1 MNEAAKSLAQ
11 LKKANKLVRLAFH
24 KNGPKSYKRGQGAL
38 LRALLENDGA
48 TQREL
53 VKTLGINRSNLKD
66 VVKKAQRNEYVTIES
81 VDEPRTYAVK
91 LTDLGRELAEKRVAA
106 NDRTADEIL
115 SCLTAEEVK
124 QLDAITEKLIV
135 AMKEKGISGK
145 KKATR
150 FAARSI
156 VAKGCGISTIPTS
169 NRYLSQQAALH
180 WMHHRCMRERG
191 FPCSRKKGCTNG
203 RPCC

>member
-115 SCLTAEEVK
+115 SCLTAEEVR

-145 KKATR
+145 KKGYKVR
-150 FAARSI
+150 
-156 VAKGCGISTIPTS
+156 
-169 NRYLSQQAALH
+169 
-180 WMHHRCMRERG
+180 
-191 FPCSRKKGCTNG
+191 RKKH
-203 RPCC
+203 RR

>member
-48 TQREL
+48 MQREL
-53 VKTLGINRSNLKD
+53 VKTLGVNRSNLKEI
-66 VVKKAQRNEYVTIES
+66 VKKAQRNEYVTIEN

-91 LTDLGRELAEKRVAA
+91 LTDLGRDLAEKRVAA

-145 KKATR
+145 KKGYKVR
-150 FAARSI
+150 
-156 VAKGCGISTIPTS
+156 
-169 NRYLSQQAALH
+169 
-180 WMHHRCMRERG
+180 
-191 FPCSRKKGCTNG
+191 RKKH
-203 RPCC
+203 RR

>member
-1 MNEAAKSLAQ
+1 M
-11 LKKANKLVRLAFH
+11 RLS
-24 KNGPKSYKRGQGAL
+24 GGQKRRAAL
-38 LRALLENDGA
+38 LRALLENDGT

-53 VKTLGINRSNLKD
+53 VKTLGMNRSNLKEI
-66 VVKKAQRNEYVTIES
+66 VKKAQRNEYVTIES

-145 KKATR
+145 KKGYKVR
-150 FAARSI
+150 
-156 VAKGCGISTIPTS
+156 
-169 NRYLSQQAALH
+169 
-180 WMHHRCMRERG
+180 
-191 FPCSRKKGCTNG
+191 RKKH
-203 RPCC
+203 RR

>member
-38 LRALLENDGA
+38 LRALLENDGT

-66 VVKKAQRNEYVTIES
+66 VVKKAQRNEYITIES

-145 KKATR
+145 KKGYKVR
-150 FAARSI
+150 
-156 VAKGCGISTIPTS
+156 
-169 NRYLSQQAALH
+169 
-180 WMHHRCMRERG
+180 
-191 FPCSRKKGCTNG
+191 RKKH
-203 RPCC
+203 RR

>member
-53 VKTLGINRSNLKD
+53 VKTLDMNRSNLKEI
-66 VVKKAQRNEYVTIES
+66 VKKAQRNEYVTIEN

-91 LTDLGRELAEKRVAA
+91 LTDLGRELAGKRVAA

-145 KKATR
+145 KKGYKVR
-150 FAARSI
+150 
-156 VAKGCGISTIPTS
+156 
-169 NRYLSQQAALH
+169 
-180 WMHHRCMRERG
+180 
-191 FPCSRKKGCTNG
+191 RKKH
-203 RPCC
+203 RR

>member
-91 LTDLGRELAEKRVAA
+91 LTNLGRELAEKRVAA

-135 AMKEKGISGK
+135 VMKEKGISGK
-145 KKATR
+145 KKGYKVR
-150 FAARSI
+150 
-156 VAKGCGISTIPTS
+156 
-169 NRYLSQQAALH
+169 
-180 WMHHRCMRERG
+180 
-191 FPCSRKKGCTNG
+191 RKKH
-203 RPCC
+203 RR

>member
-53 VKTLGINRSNLKD
+53 VKTLGMNRSNLKEI
-66 VVKKAQRNEYVTIES
+66 VKKAQRNEYVTIES

-106 NDRTADEIL
+106 NDCTADEIL

-145 KKATR
+145 KKGYKVR
-150 FAARSI
+150 
-156 VAKGCGISTIPTS
+156 
-169 NRYLSQQAALH
+169 
-180 WMHHRCMRERG
+180 
-191 FPCSRKKGCTNG
+191 RKKH
-203 RPCC
+203 RR

>member
-53 VKTLGINRSNLKD
+53 VKTLGMNRSNLKEI
-66 VVKKAQRNEYVTIES
+66 VKKAQRNEYVTIEN
-81 VDEPRTYAVK
+81 VDEPRTYAVE

-145 KKATR
+145 KKGYKVR
-150 FAARSI
+150 
-156 VAKGCGISTIPTS
+156 
-169 NRYLSQQAALH
+169 
-180 WMHHRCMRERG
+180 
-191 FPCSRKKGCTNG
+191 RKKH
-203 RPCC
+203 RR

>member
-1 MNEAAKSLAQ
+1 MKEAAKSLAQ

-53 VKTLGINRSNLKD
+53 VKTLGMNRSNLKD

-145 KKATR
+145 KKGYKVR
-150 FAARSI
+150 
-156 VAKGCGISTIPTS
+156 
-169 NRYLSQQAALH
+169 
-180 WMHHRCMRERG
+180 
-191 FPCSRKKGCTNG
+191 RKKH
-203 RPCC
+203 RR

>member
-145 KKATR
+145 KKGYKVR
-150 FAARSI
+150 RN
-156 VAKGCGISTIPTS
+156 K
-169 NRYLSQQAALH
+169 
-180 WMHHRCMRERG
+180 HRR
-191 FPCSRKKGCTNG
+191 
-203 RPCC
+203 

>member
-53 VKTLGINRSNLKD
+53 VKTLGMNRSNLKEI
-66 VVKKAQRNEYVTIES
+66 VKKAQRNEYVTIES

-135 AMKEKGISGK
+135 ATKEKGISGK
-145 KKATR
+145 KKGYKVR
-150 FAARSI
+150 
-156 VAKGCGISTIPTS
+156 
-169 NRYLSQQAALH
+169 
-180 WMHHRCMRERG
+180 
-191 FPCSRKKGCTNG
+191 RKKH
-203 RPCC
+203 RR

>member
-53 VKTLGINRSNLKD
+53 VKTLGMNRSNLKD
-66 VVKKAQRNEYVTIES
+66 VVKKAQRNEYVTIEK

-145 KKATR
+145 KKGYKVR
-150 FAARSI
+150 
-156 VAKGCGISTIPTS
+156 
-169 NRYLSQQAALH
+169 
-180 WMHHRCMRERG
+180 
-191 FPCSRKKGCTNG
+191 RKKH
-203 RPCC
+203 RR

>member
-53 VKTLGINRSNLKD
+53 VKTLGMNRSNLKD
-66 VVKKAQRNEYVTIES
+66 VVKKAQRNEYVTIEK

-106 NDRTADEIL
+106 NDCTADEIL

-145 KKATR
+145 KKGYKVR
-150 FAARSI
+150 
-156 VAKGCGISTIPTS
+156 
-169 NRYLSQQAALH
+169 
-180 WMHHRCMRERG
+180 
-191 FPCSRKKGCTNG
+191 RKKH
-203 RPCC
+203 RR

>member
-106 NDRTADEIL
+106 NDRTAEESR

-145 KKATR
+145 KKGYKVR
-150 FAARSI
+150 
-156 VAKGCGISTIPTS
+156 
-169 NRYLSQQAALH
+169 
-180 WMHHRCMRERG
+180 
-191 FPCSRKKGCTNG
+191 RKKH
-203 RPCC
+203 RR

>member
-53 VKTLGINRSNLKD
+53 VKTLGMNRSNLKEI
-66 VVKKAQRNEYVTIES
+66 VKKAQRNEYVTIEN

-145 KKATR
+145 KKGYKVR
-150 FAARSI
+150 
-156 VAKGCGISTIPTS
+156 
-169 NRYLSQQAALH
+169 
-180 WMHHRCMRERG
+180 
-191 FPCSRKKGCTNG
+191 RKKH
-203 RPCC
+203 RR

>member
-48 TQREL
+48 MQREL
-53 VKTLGINRSNLKD
+53 VKTLGMNRSNLKEI
-66 VVKKAQRNEYVTIES
+66 VKKAQRNEYVTIEK

-115 SCLTAEEVK
+115 SCLTAAEVK

-145 KKATR
+145 KKGYKVR
-150 FAARSI
+150 
-156 VAKGCGISTIPTS
+156 
-169 NRYLSQQAALH
+169 
-180 WMHHRCMRERG
+180 
-191 FPCSRKKGCTNG
+191 RKKH
-203 RPCC
+203 RH

>member
-53 VKTLGINRSNLKD
+53 VKTLGMNRSNLKD
-66 VVKKAQRNEYVTIES
+66 VVKKARRNEYVTIES

-91 LTDLGRELAEKRVAA
+91 LTNLGRELAEKRVAA

-115 SCLTAEEVK
+115 SCLTAEEVR

-145 KKATR
+145 KKGYKVR
-150 FAARSI
+150 
-156 VAKGCGISTIPTS
+156 
-169 NRYLSQQAALH
+169 
-180 WMHHRCMRERG
+180 
-191 FPCSRKKGCTNG
+191 RKKH
-203 RPCC
+203 RR

>member
-38 LRALLENDGA
+38 LRTLLENDGA

-53 VKTLGINRSNLKD
+53 VKTLGMNRSNLKEI
-66 VVKKAQRNEYVTIES
+66 VKKAQRNEYVTIEN

-145 KKATR
+145 KKGYKVR
-150 FAARSI
+150 
-156 VAKGCGISTIPTS
+156 
-169 NRYLSQQAALH
+169 
-180 WMHHRCMRERG
+180 
-191 FPCSRKKGCTNG
+191 RKKH
-203 RPCC
+203 RR

>member
-48 TQREL
+48 PQREL
-53 VKTLGINRSNLKD
+53 VKTLGMNRSNLKD

-124 QLDAITEKLIV
+124 QLDAITEKLIA

-145 KKATR
+145 KKGYKVR
-150 FAARSI
+150 
-156 VAKGCGISTIPTS
+156 
-169 NRYLSQQAALH
+169 
-180 WMHHRCMRERG
+180 
-191 FPCSRKKGCTNG
+191 RKKH
-203 RPCC
+203 RR

>member
-66 VVKKAQRNEYVTIES
+66 VVKKAQRNEYVTIKS

-145 KKATR
+145 KKGYKVR
-150 FAARSI
+150 
-156 VAKGCGISTIPTS
+156 
-169 NRYLSQQAALH
+169 
-180 WMHHRCMRERG
+180 
-191 FPCSRKKGCTNG
+191 RKKH
-203 RPCC
+203 RR

>member
-48 TQREL
+48 TQHEL

-145 KKATR
+145 KKGYKVR
-150 FAARSI
+150 
-156 VAKGCGISTIPTS
+156 
-169 NRYLSQQAALH
+169 
-180 WMHHRCMRERG
+180 
-191 FPCSRKKGCTNG
+191 RKKH
-203 RPCC
+203 RR

>member
-11 LKKANKLVRLAFH
+11 LKKAKKLVRLAFH

-66 VVKKAQRNEYVTIES
+66 VEKKEQRNEYVTIES

-124 QLDAITEKLIV
+124 QLNAITEKLIV

-145 KKATR
+145 KKGYKVR
-150 FAARSI
+150 
-156 VAKGCGISTIPTS
+156 
-169 NRYLSQQAALH
+169 
-180 WMHHRCMRERG
+180 
-191 FPCSRKKGCTNG
+191 RKKH
-203 RPCC
+203 RR

>member
-145 KKATR
+145 KKGYR
-150 FAARSI
+150 VR
-156 VAKGCGISTIPTS
+156 
-169 NRYLSQQAALH
+169 
-180 WMHHRCMRERG
+180 
-191 FPCSRKKGCTNG
+191 RKKH
-203 RPCC
+203 RR

>member
-11 LKKANKLVRLAFH
+11 LKKTNKLVRLAFR

-81 VDEPRTYAVK
+81 VDETRTYAVK

-145 KKATR
+145 KKGYKVR
-150 FAARSI
+150 
-156 VAKGCGISTIPTS
+156 
-169 NRYLSQQAALH
+169 
-180 WMHHRCMRERG
+180 
-191 FPCSRKKGCTNG
+191 RKKH
-203 RPCC
+203 RR

>member
-11 LKKANKLVRLAFH
+11 LKKANKLVRLAFR

-115 SCLTAEEVK
+115 SRLTAEEVK

-145 KKATR
+145 KKGYKVR
-150 FAARSI
+150 
-156 VAKGCGISTIPTS
+156 
-169 NRYLSQQAALH
+169 
-180 WMHHRCMRERG
+180 
-191 FPCSRKKGCTNG
+191 RKKH
-203 RPCC
+203 RR